1 MRILFPVRNCP
12 GWQKNCEQKFSR
24 KGVQEMT
31 LTGYGR
37 KEWMTAS
44 AVAVILLLFCVALS
58 ILVDA
63 VAGSCLAVLTVLIW
77 FCFVA
82 FFRDPVRKIP
92 AEEEILV
99 SPADGVVRDCELIPN
114 GSCGYPELSE
124 LFEGKD
130 MFRIGIFLSVLDVHV
145 NRAPCRLTVRF
156 SCHKDGSYH
165 DARDAR
171 AIQENESQLV
181 GAVGEIGDKRFPV
194 AVKQISGAIAR
205 RIVCQAEPGLVL
217 NKGDRYGMIKF
228 GSRTELYLP
237 VKSNFE
243 PAVNVGDRVF
253 GGETVIARYHEVKE

>member
-1 MRILFPVRNCP
+1 
-12 GWQKNCEQKFSR
+12 
-24 KGVQEMT
+24 MT
-31 LTGYGR
+31 LTRYGR
-37 KEWMTAS
+37 KEWLTTT
-44 AVAVILLLFCVALS
+44 AVALVLLMSCAALS
-58 ILVDA
+58 VLLDWR
-63 VAGSCLAVLTVLIW
+63 AGCCLAVLTMIVW

-92 AEEEILV
+92 EEEEILV

-114 GSCGYPELSE
+114 GNCGYPELSE

-145 NRAPCRLTVRF
+145 NRAPCRMTVRF

-165 DARDAR
+165 DARDPR
-171 AIQENESQLV
+171 AVRENESQLV
-181 GAVGEIGDKRFPV
+181 GAEGEIGGKRFPV

-205 RIVCQAEPGLVL
+205 RIVCRTEPGSVL
-217 NKGDRYGMIKF
+217 EKGDRYGMIKF

-243 PAVNVGDRVF
+243 PAVSVGDRVY
-253 GGETVIARYHEVKE
+253 GGESVIARYRGAQE

>member
-1 MRILFPVRNCP
+1 
-12 GWQKNCEQKFSR
+12 
-24 KGVQEMT
+24 MT
-31 LTGYGR
+31 LTKYGR
-37 KEWMTAS
+37 KEWLTAT
-44 AVAVILLLFCVALS
+44 VIAVILLLLCIALS
-58 ILVDA
+58 VLVDWR
-63 VAGSCLAVLTVLIW
+63 AGGGLAVLTGLVW

-92 AEEEILV
+92 AGDEILV

-145 NRAPCRLTVRF
+145 NRAPCKMTVRF
-156 SCHKDGSYH
+156 SCHKDGVYH
-165 DARDAR
+165 DARDPR
-171 AIQENESQLV
+171 AVQENESQLL

-205 RIVCQAEPGLVL
+205 RIVCPVEPGSLL

-237 VKSNFE
+237 VKSDFE

-253 GGETVIARYHEVKE
+253 GGETVIARYRGAQK

>member
-1 MRILFPVRNCP
+1 
-12 GWQKNCEQKFSR
+12 
-24 KGVQEMT
+24 MT
-31 LTGYGR
+31 LTRYGR
-37 KEWMTAS
+37 KEWVSAS
-44 AVAVILLLFCVALS
+44 VIALILLLLCVALS
-58 ILVDA
+58 FLVDA
-63 VAGSCLAVLTVLIW
+63 VAGSCLAVLTVIVW

-92 AEEEILV
+92 AGEDVLV

-145 NRAPCRLTVRF
+145 NRAPCKMTVRF
-156 SCHKDGSYH
+156 SCHKDGVYH
-165 DARDAR
+165 DARDTR
-171 AIQENESQLV
+171 AIQENESQLL
-181 GAVGEIGDKRFPV
+181 GAVGEIGDKHFPV

-205 RIVCQAEPGLVL
+205 RIVCQAETGSAL
-217 NKGDRYGMIKF
+217 NKGECYGMIKF

-253 GGETVIARYHEVKE
+253 GGETVIARYRETQE